1 VTVVVTDRSSRVVF
15 RPRRARLV
23 VYPCAAALLVVL
35 VGIAVLL
42 PSGGP
47 NPWGIGS
54 RLSVV
59 VFALACVWF
68 LHRLASVRVE
78 ADDEGATIV
87 NVLRRRRLEWAE
99 VVGVRLSRDDA
110 WMMLDVSD
118 GSTLAAMGVQR
129 SEGALA
135 QRQARDFARLVAE
148 RSRTDGDR

>member
-1 VTVVVTDRSSRVVF
+1 VTVVAGTQSSRVVF

-23 VYPCAAALLVVL
+23 VYPCAAALFVVL
-35 VGIAVLL
+35 VVIAVLL

-47 NPWGIGS
+47 NGWGLGS
-54 RLSVV
+54 RVSVV

-68 LHRLASVRVE
+68 LHRLAAVRVE
-78 ADDEGATIV
+78 ADDEGVTIV

-118 GSTLAAMGVQR
+118 GSLLAAMGVQR
-129 SEGALA
+129 SEGELA

-148 RSRTDGDR
+148 RSGTDEEH

>member
-1 VTVVVTDRSSRVVF
+1 MSGDTARPGDRQVL

-23 VYPCAAALLVVL
+23 VYPCAAVLFVVL

-42 PSGGP
+42 PSGGA
-47 NPWGIGS
+47 NGWGLGS

-59 VFALACVWF
+59 ALGAACAWF

-78 ADDEGATIV
+78 TDRDGVTVV
-87 NVLRRRRLEWAE
+87 NILNRRHLEWAE

-110 WMMLDVSD
+110 WMMIDVSD
-118 GSTLAAMGVQR
+118 GSSMAAMGVQK

-135 QRQARDFARLVAE
+135 QEQVRAFAQMVAK
-148 RSRTDGDR
+148 RSRTNGDA